1 MHATISF
8 FFSPIVNMNRVEHAC
23 IINVWGFTEILPFVL
38 FCLPNTP
45 AYGRSSVLW
54 DSFSFKT
61 LLEESSI
68 TRPDRYG
75 DLRRTADFAGKLL
88 RMRSSDESSA
98 TDACLWQ
105 CAQSETGIRISC
117 GTVFEEE
124 HPRGSVA
131 RFWQRSPPFFPTRL
145 TTPGSPKMVTCGR
158 FDLLS
163 FLLLLLL
170 LFLWCMGLEL
180 GRK

>member
-1 MHATISF
+1 MRFYGNLTF
-8 FFSPIVNMNRVEHAC
+8 
-23 IINVWGFTEILPFVL
+23 LL

-54 DSFSFKT
+54 DSFSLKT

-98 TDACLWQ
+98 TDACL
-105 CAQSETGIRISC
+105 
-117 GTVFEEE
+117 
-124 HPRGSVA
+124 
-131 RFWQRSPPFFPTRL
+131 
-145 TTPGSPKMVTCGR
+145 
-158 FDLLS
+158 
-163 FLLLLLL
+163 
-170 LFLWCMGLEL
+170 
-180 GRK
+180 